1 MSDLARHESHRT
13 LRDGSFGVALSQ
25 VLRARLRKR
34 FQMPVGPDIR
44 SYLLKGLENTID
56 QFFYPQCPPVPS
68 MSSERELVVRL
79 AP

>member
-1 MSDLARHESHRT
+1 
-13 LRDGSFGVALSQ
+13 
-25 VLRARLRKR
+25 
-34 FQMPVGPDIR
+34 VGPDIR